1 METLLLV
8 IIVATLVGSFCCSIS
23 ESALYSIP
31 PSYVKVLEESG
42 SRSGRI
48 LASFKED
55 MGPPISA
62 ILIINTVA
70 NTLGPAVSGAI
81 ADDLWGQWGVLGV
94 AAGLAVMILFFGEI
108 TPKLIGVN
116 HAKAIAPFVAVPILI
131 AAKFLAPLLWVSKGI
146 SSAIKSDEPQQ
157 TMSHEEVKS
166 MAEIGTEE
174 GALDEFEGEVI
185 QNVIGLDEIIV
196 REILTPRVV
205 VFRLREDLTV
215 GEVEKELP
223 DWSHSRV
230 PIYPEDDPE
239 HLSGYILQRDVF
251 REAVRG
257 NKTTTLKQIA
267 RQLPVV
273 PELMRADRLL
283 LRMIDK
289 REHICAVVDEHGS
302 LAGIV
307 TLEDTM
313 EELVGK
319 EIVDEYDA
327 VADLRTFA
335 GLLRVVR
342 NRRRHGDNAMNSF
355 DPNGSPQMSG
365 ISSGSRLEAHNNTT
379 HGATAK
385 EPGKPGQKLDRVL
398 REARKLKAQR
408 GGGGNEGV

>member
-1 METLLLV
+1 V
-8 IIVATLVGSFCCSIS
+8 
-23 ESALYSIP
+23 
-31 PSYVKVLEESG
+31 
-42 SRSGRI
+42 
-48 LASFKED
+48 
-55 MGPPISA
+55 
-62 ILIINTVA
+62 
-70 NTLGPAVSGAI
+70 
-81 ADDLWGQWGVLGV
+81 DDLWGEWGVLA
-94 AAGLAVMILFFGEI
+94 AAGVLTAAILFMGEI
-108 TPKLIGVN
+108 TPKLIGVTYS
-116 HAKAIAPFVAVPILI
+116 KTIAPIVAFPVLLCV
-131 AAKFLAPLLWVSKGI
+131 KLLAPLLWVSSGI
-146 SSAIKSDEPQQ
+146 SSLVKADEPQQ
-157 TMSHEEVKS
+157 TMSHHEVKS
-166 MAEIGTEE
+166 MAEIGQEE

-215 GEVEKELP
+215 AEVEKELP

-239 HLSGYILQRDVF
+239 HLSGYVLQRDVF

-342 NRRRHGDNAMNSF
+342 NRRRQSD
-355 DPNGSPQMSG
+355 
-365 ISSGSRLEAHNNTT
+365 
-379 HGATAK
+379 GATNAP
-385 EPGKPGQKLDRVL
+385 ESGAHAATGVGAAAGSLPEGALLGGREQGKQGPNLERVL

-408 GGGGNEGV
+408 GGEGPL